1 MANLSGERI
10 LYSEIQ
16 KRLLYLIPE
25 KWQSIHLYASII
37 DSKDKKSVGE
47 MFFYYYPKGIIKK
60 KPINCYEIPAIFNI
74 DEDEFTNLI
83 NKLYQIIK
91 KLRYS
96 YYKTN
101 KKVWYEINIT
111 IENFQFKI
119 EYGFDNL
126 AKSKKTSYERH
137 IIWRYENLGI
147 DLKNFDKREKA
158 IIQDYLLNDKPKQK
172 RKKIH
177 TEGLYK
183 IPNKNIIDYE
193 KVVTVDE
200 AIERAKINKKD

>member
-1 MANLSGERI
+1 MSNISEERI

-47 MFFYYYPKGIIKK
+47 MYFYYYPKGIIKK

-74 DEDEFTNLI
+74 DEDEFSNLI

-96 YYKTN
+96 YYKHN

-137 IIWRYENLGI
+137 LIWRYENLGL
-147 DLKNFDKREKA
+147 DLKNFDRREVA
-158 IIQDYLLNDKPKQK
+158 IIEDYLLNDKPKQK
-172 RKKIH
+172 KKKIH

>member
-25 KWQSIHLYASII
+25 KWQSIHLYTSII
-37 DSKDKKSVGE
+37 DGKDKKSIGE

-60 KPINCYEIPAIFNI
+60 KPINCYEIPSIFNI

-96 YYKTN
+96 YYKNN

-172 RKKIH
+172 KKKVY

-193 KVVTVDE
+193 KVVTVEE
-200 AIERAKINKKD
+200 AIERAKINKKE

>member
-25 KWQSIHLYASII
+25 KWQSIHLYTSII
-37 DSKDKKSVGE
+37 DSKDKKSIGE

-126 AKSKKTSYERH
+126 
-137 IIWRYENLGI
+137 
-147 DLKNFDKREKA
+147 DK
-158 IIQDYLLNDKPKQK
+158 
-172 RKKIH
+172 
-177 TEGLYK
+177 
-183 IPNKNIIDYE
+183 
-193 KVVTVDE
+193 
-200 AIERAKINKKD
+200 